1 MTGGEG
7 RARPS
12 CQVRARATS
21 PAFSASRGV
30 LDESAQATVEMVAV
44 VPVLLVLALIVFNL
58 MRFAAATARFDRVAP
73 DIVLAHGV
81 STSGAEGA
89 GLDDGGTG
97 VIQSELD
104 RAMEG
109 HDVEV
114 EVSYADVSDEGAAA
128 GGAAVLSLAGALR
141 TYSCTMR
148 YRPWPS
154 GLSIAGVSMGA
165 PATLEHVRD
174 VTVDPWRSG
183 VLV

>member
-1 MTGGEG
+1 MMKK
-7 RARPS
+7 RAMRKGMLVAPAP
-12 CQVRARATS
+12 VRIGLSEEA
-21 PAFSASRGV
+21 
-30 LDESAQATVEMVAV
+30 AQATVEMVVV

-73 DIVLAHGV
+73 DIVIAQGV

-89 GLDDGGTG
+89 GLDDGGMG
-97 VIQSELD
+97 SIQSELE

-109 HDVEV
+109 HDVEIDI
-114 EVSYADVSDEGAAA
+114 SYADAEGEGAGTAA
-128 GGAAVLSLAGALR
+128 LSLAGALR
-141 TYSCTMR
+141 TYSCTMM

-165 PATLEHVRD
+165 PATLEHVRE
-174 VTVDPWRSG
+174 VTVDPWRPG

>member
-1 MTGGEG
+1 MMRK
-7 RARPS
+7 RAMRKGMLRAVTP
-12 CQVRARATS
+12 VRIGLLEEA
-21 PAFSASRGV
+21 
-30 LDESAQATVEMVAV
+30 AQATVEMVVV

-73 DIVLAHGV
+73 DIVIAHGV

-89 GLDDGGTG
+89 GLDDGGMG
-97 VIQSELD
+97 SIHSELE

-109 HDVEV
+109 YDVEID
-114 EVSYADVSDEGAAA
+114 VSYADAEGE
-128 GGAAVLSLAGALR
+128 GVGTAVLSLAGALR
-141 TYSCTMR
+141 TYSCTMM

-165 PATLEHVRD
+165 PATLEHVRE
-174 VTVDPWRSG
+174 VTVDPWRPG